1 MSRLLST
8 SLVMMSLAGALV
20 LAGCSGGEP
29 TADVTPTEQATV
41 TTDSPTPT
49 VADSPASTDSTK
61 VDDVARKAIATAVDS
76 VPGSRAY
83 AYDRDDRD
91 RYIEVTVIDGST
103 EQVVTLAIN
112 GTSIIGTENEG
123 SLDRS
128 DRAEFDAATVE
139 LGDAIATAKAST
151 PGVLR
156 EADLDDEN
164 GSLVWEIQIGDVTS
178 PNTVRVDARSG
189 AIVS

>member
-1 MSRLLST
+1 MGRLLSK

-61 VDDVARKAIATAVDS
+61 VDDVARRAIATAVDS

-103 EQVVTLAIN
+103 EQVVTLDIN

-139 LGDAIATAKAST
+139 LGDAIATAKASS